1 MHRVWCDT
9 PPFPSFSQACL
20 LHAESLSGDNQYR
33 CDFCAAKVDAL
44 RRVRLRSL
52 PPYLCLALQRFYFNP
67 NVSSSRQQ
75 QQQPRPYTTPK
86 TAFILPAPS
95 QDQW

>member
-1 MHRVWCDT
+1 M
-9 PPFPSFSQACL
+9 PSTYAPCAMSAVSVILQASL

-67 NVSSSRQQ
+67 NVSSSSSSPGSTPH
-75 QQQPRPYTTPK
+75 PR
-86 TAFILPAPS
+86 
-95 QDQW
+95 